1 MYDRHWGLVVKV
13 VHAHGYLLG
22 PEQDLMEVDGMQSQ
36 VVVEGSRFSE
46 FCSIM
51 SSKGTNLMFI
61 HPDAMHTVKC
71 KNWLKMIHV
80 VKTVA

>member
-1 MYDRHWGLVVKV
+1 MYDGHWGLVVKV

-22 PEQDLMEVDGMQSQ
+22 PEQDLMEVDGMMSQ
-36 VVVEGSRFSE
+36 VVVEGSRFSK

-61 HPDAMHTVKC
+61 YNIQMQCVQ
-71 KNWLKMIHV
+71 
-80 VKTVA
+80 